1 MSRPVSGVFEVA
13 SRVILAE
20 ARQIKRAKIR
30 ELREVEEAVRVTVMV
45 AKRESENDSDSDSD
59 DESEVENFR

>member
-13 SRVILAE
+13 SRAILAE

-30 ELREVEEAVRVTVMV
+30 ELREVEEVIGIAIVRG
-45 AKRESENDSDSDSD
+45 D
-59 DESEVENFR
+59 